1 MIHFFFELVRVDES
15 HVRFKIN
22 PIENTIITYLS
33 SWSWQS
39 KEKKSPAKFYNCLS
53 TGCGK
58 TFDTVY
64 TTARERESVDCTVF
78 HLI

>member
-39 KEKKSPAKFYNCLS
+39 KRKKSPAKFYNCLS
-53 TGCGK
+53 TGCGN
-58 TFDTVY
+58 F
-64 TTARERESVDCTVF
+64 
-78 HLI
+78 